1 MAHLVALDE
10 KRDPLPK
17 GLEPRPLDEAEEDE
31 TFLSLVEVIVE
42 ARPDSLLVASPF
54 VWPLAKIMPV
64 RLSRLGVGEAADVT
78 RTPELWCCCRVAAI
92 SDCQAINLQEIKQMK
107 FLCRLWGTVKYF
119 FLLWFGGKPQRSKPF
134 NFQIK
139 LIFIDFLILSFL
151 EFWVIENVTQFSIS
165 FINFINI

>member
-119 FLLWFGGKPQRSKPF
+119 FYFGLVVGNRNAVNPS
-134 NFQIK
+134 
-139 LIFIDFLILSFL
+139 IFKS
-151 EFWVIENVTQFSIS
+151 N
-165 FINFINI
+165 

>member
-1 MAHLVALDE
+1 MSCLPLVSNRCHGRWHTWQHQMRKGIHCLKDSSRGRLTKPRRT
-10 KRDPLPK
+10 KRFCHWQ
-17 GLEPRPLDEAEEDE
+17 R
-31 TFLSLVEVIVE
+31 SSQQ

-119 FLLWFGGKPQRSKPF
+119 FYFGLVINRNAVNPS
-134 NFQIK
+134 
-139 LIFIDFLILSFL
+139 IFKS
-151 EFWVIENVTQFSIS
+151 N
-165 FINFINI
+165 

>member
-1 MAHLVALDE
+1 MAHLVALVE

-119 FLLWFGGKPQRSKPF
+119 FYFGLVGNRNAVNPS
-134 NFQIK
+134 
-139 LIFIDFLILSFL
+139 IFKS
-151 EFWVIENVTQFSIS
+151 N
-165 FINFINI
+165 

>member
-1 MAHLVALDE
+1 MAHLVALVE

-107 FLCRLWGTVKYF
+107 INFYVVSGEQSNTLVAEIILWETTVRN
-119 FLLWFGGKPQRSKPF
+119 PSIF
-134 NFQIK
+134 NSK
-139 LIFIDFLILSFL
+139 LIFY
-151 EFWVIENVTQFSIS
+151 
-165 FINFINI
+165 